1 MNGIDFTK
9 VVRLV
14 LALAIM
20 TGAYFFSTEIVA
32 LVAAIYALGYFKL
45 GAGAAVVALVLWTLN
60 RFKFMAQPLGWLK
73 TGLGF
78 ASLPVLVGIVCAG
91 MNKMYEGLFV
101 TTIFPGVDEFIQ
113 TKLPALLAAEPT
125 GYVAWGV
132 AAAKVLVSLW
142 IARKAYKFVA
152 PRLGIELSTESLADK
167 ISKATAPLLKNLPM
181 KAASVVISTA
191 IGTAIVAVTI
201 GVLAP
206 IPAVLFPAS
215 ESVLTEFVRVVFFQ
229 QDLIVQTVLANGV
242 LASLIA
248 GVIAV
253 GVLIGQSLSGVIS
266 DVTKGK
272 LPAWSLG
279 WVVDAAKAIV
289 AWPLNNTLRIG
300 VIAAAL
306 VVGMIATLII
316 VAALPVVVT
325 FLGTILPALHIAVEF
340 AMFAFPVY
348 LYVAKVT
355 FRPANAK
362 NYLGW
367 FVKLAKPHWV
377 GEKWFLT
384 WFYLIIIVAFIYLIG
399 QLNSTLQDAMIGI
412 KNSLVAKDQAAYN
425 AAFWTSLSVFAFAV
439 LFMPF
444 NIWIRAKAY
453 MHWRKD
459 MTKWVLN
466 KYLAVDR
473 KYYTINGYA
482 DVDNPDE
489 RIHEDVNE
497 FTTRTYSLV
506 LTFAD
511 VVTTLSIFTVKLWA
525 ISAVLG
531 YAAVAYALV
540 GTIAMFF
547 FANKMVGYMVNEKR
561 TEANFRY
568 YLIFIRIMAE
578 SIAFFRGEKR
588 EKDEVERRFAKI
600 VDNYNRLI
608 GWTRNQS
615 FVTQAYGYMDYFVV
629 LLIVVPLYFAGQVE
643 YGVIDGSQMAFSMV
657 LGSLS
662 VFVSN
667 FVTFS
672 KLAAISER
680 LGHFVD
686 RIEQKDPNADL
697 PNFNVVVEP
706 SRKDIVLKNVTI
718 HTPNHPRLLVKD
730 LSLVIGPDK
739 STIFV
744 GPSGSGKTSAFRVIS
759 GLWPKGTGDIY
770 RPHLD
775 DFMFLPQKPYMSV
788 GTLRDQV
795 LYPNIGKME
804 GREELAQSIVQE
816 RRATISDE
824 EINAILAD
832 LGLPNFAERYPQGLD
847 TVQEHVSWGDV
858 LSPGEQLRVSF
869 ARVIINKPKIVFLDE
884 ATAALD
890 GRNEKKLYTKLKG
903 LGVTFASVGHR
914 PSLVHFHDQVVELAG
929 DETGGYSVLTPAEYV
944 EKQRKEA
951 GEENKDK

>member
-9 VVRLV
+9 ATRLV
-14 LALAIM
+14 IALAIM
-20 TGAYFFSTEIVA
+20 TVAYFFSTEIVA
-32 LVAAIYALGYFKL
+32 QVAAIYALGYFKL
-45 GAGAAVVALVLWTLN
+45 GAGAACVALVLWTLN
-60 RFKFMAQPLGWLK
+60 RFKFMAKPLGLLK

-78 ASLPVLVGIVCAG
+78 ASLPLLVGIVCAG

-113 TKLPALLAAEPT
+113 VKLPALLAAEPT

-132 AAAKVLVSLW
+132 LAAKVLVSFW
-142 IARKAYKFVA
+142 IARKAFKLAA
-152 PRLGIELSTESLADK
+152 PRLGLELSTESLADK
-167 ISKATAPLLKNLPM
+167 ISKATAPLLQNLPM
-181 KAASVVISTA
+181 KAASVLISTA
-191 IGTAIVAVTI
+191 ICTVVAAFFISAIAPAPVPDALSSG
-201 GVLAP
+201 GVL
-206 IPAVLFPAS
+206 S
-215 ESVLTEFVRVVFFQ
+215 EFAWYFLYQQELFVRA
-229 QDLIVQTVLANGV
+229 VLANGA
-242 LASLIA
+242 LAALVA
-248 GVIAV
+248 GVIAF
-253 GVLIGQSLSGVIS
+253 GLFLGQYLSQFIAEVS
-266 DVTKGK
+266 KGK

-279 WVVDAAKAIV
+279 WIVDGVTAVV
-289 AWPLNNTLRIG
+289 AWPFSNVKKTGIFAASLAVG
-300 VIAAAL
+300 VVAMFA
-306 VVGMIATLII
+306 I
-316 VAALPVVVT
+316 VAALPVVAA
-325 FLGTILPALHIAVEF
+325 FLGTILPALHIAVEY

-348 LYVAKVT
+348 LYITKVT

-367 FVKLAKPHWV
+367 FIKLAKPHWT

-540 GTIAMFF
+540 GTVAMFF

-629 LLIVVPLYFAGQVE
+629 LLIVVPLYFAGKVE

-804 GREELAQSIVQE
+804 GREELAQTIVQE
-816 RRATISDE
+816 RRATVSDE

-869 ARVIINKPKIVFLDE
+869 ARVIISKPKIVFLDE

-929 DETGGYSVLTPAEYV
+929 DETGGYFVLTPAEYV

-951 GEENKDK
+951 EEDKDK

>member
-1 MNGIDFTK
+1 MNGIDLTK

-20 TGAYFFSTEIVA
+20 TGAYFFSSQIVA
-32 LVAAIYALGYFKL
+32 QVAAIYALGYVKL

-60 RFKFMAQPLGWLK
+60 RFKIMAQPLAWLK
-73 TGLGF
+73 IGLGF
-78 ASLPVLVGIVCAG
+78 VVPPVFVGLICAG

-101 TTIFPGVDEFIQ
+101 TTIFPGVDNVIRN
-113 TKLPALLAAEPT
+113 LPTLLATEPT
-125 GYVAWGV
+125 GYVAWAV
-132 AAAKVLVSLW
+132 LAAKTVATLW
-142 IARKAYKFVA
+142 LASKAYKLIA
-152 PRLGIELSTESLADK
+152 PRFGVVPSSESSDDIVAKIKAVVSGLANKRRLG
-167 ISKATAPLLKNLPM
+167 
-181 KAASVVISTA
+181 A
-191 IGTAIVAVTI
+191 IGV
-201 GVLAP
+201 
-206 IPAVLFPAS
+206 S
-215 ESVLTEFVRVVFFQ
+215 
-229 QDLIVQTVLANGV
+229 
-242 LASLIA
+242 
-248 GVIAV
+248 
-253 GVLIGQSLSGVIS
+253 
-266 DVTKGK
+266 
-272 LPAWSLG
+272 
-279 WVVDAAKAIV
+279 
-289 AWPLNNTLRIG
+289 
-300 VIAAAL
+300 L
-306 VVGMIATLII
+306 VVGLVAMFGI
-316 VAALPVVVT
+316 VAALPIVAT
-325 FLGTILPALHIAVEF
+325 FLGTILPILHIAVEIG
-340 AMFAFPVY
+340 MFAFPVY
-348 LYVAKVT
+348 LYVTKIA

-367 FVKLAKPHWV
+367 FIKLAKPHWT
-377 GEKWFLT
+377 GEKWFIT
-384 WFYLIIIVAFIYLIG
+384 WGYLIVIVAFIYLIG

-412 KNSLVAKDQAAYN
+412 KNALVAKDQAAYN

-482 DVDNPDE
+482 DIDNPDE

-525 ISAVLG
+525 ISSILG
-531 YAAVAYALV
+531 FAAVAYALA
-540 GTIAMFF
+540 GTIIMLF

-578 SIAFFRGEKR
+578 SIAFFRGESR
-588 EKDEVERRFAKI
+588 ERDEVERRFAKI
-600 VDNYNRLI
+600 VENYNRLI

-643 YGVIDGSQMAFSMV
+643 YGVIDGAQMAFSMV

-686 RIEQKDPNADL
+686 RIEQKDSNADL
-697 PNFNVVVEP
+697 PNFNVIVEP
-706 SRKDIVLKNVTI
+706 SRKDIVLEGVTI

-730 LSLVIGPDK
+730 MSLVIGPDK

-759 GLWPKGTGDIY
+759 GLWPKGTGTIK

-804 GREELAQSIVQE
+804 GRDELAQSLILE
-816 RRATISDE
+816 RRATVSDE
-824 EINAILAD
+824 EIKAILAD

-869 ARVIINKPKIVFLDE
+869 ARVLINKPKIVFLDE

-890 GRNEKKLYTKLKG
+890 GKNEKVLYTKLKA

-914 PSLVHFHDQVVELAG
+914 PSLVHFHDQVLELMG
-929 DETGGYSVLTPAEYV
+929 DETGGYLVMTPAEYV

-951 GEENKDK
+951 EEKEKQS

>member
-1 MNGIDFTK
+1 M
-9 VVRLV
+9 VRLV

-20 TGAYFFSTEIVA
+20 TGAYFFSSQIVA
-32 LVAAIYALGYFKL
+32 QVAAIYALGYVKL

-60 RFKFMAQPLGWLK
+60 RFKFMAQPLAWLK

-78 ASLPVLVGIVCAG
+78 GVPPVIVGLVCAG

-101 TTIFPGVDEFIQ
+101 TTLFPGVDEFIR
-113 TKLPALLAAEPT
+113 KLPALLTTEPT

-132 AAAKVLVSLW
+132 LAVKVVASLW
-142 IARKAYKFVA
+142 LARKAYKLIA
-152 PRLGIELSTESLADK
+152 PRFGIELSTETLADK
-167 ISKATAPLLKNLPM
+167 ISKVTAPLLVNLPRKLISIVVSTAVGM
-181 KAASVVISTA
+181 TVVLGVISPILVTLVPSLASVA
-191 IGTAIVAVTI
+191 N
-201 GVLAP
+201 
-206 IPAVLFPAS
+206 
-215 ESVLTEFVRVVFFQ
+215 EFLSVVFWQ
-229 QDLIVQTVLANGV
+229 QNLLVPSLLANGAL
-242 LASLIA
+242 LAFAAGALAISLIIGSFA
-248 GVIAV
+248 SPFIADLV
-253 GVLIGQSLSGVIS
+253 KDKI
-266 DVTKGK
+266 
-272 LPAWSLG
+272 PAWSLG
-279 WVVDAAKAIV
+279 WVLDGIKAIV
-289 AWPLNNTLRIG
+289 TWPFNNGKRTAVIG
-300 VIAAAL
+300 LSLFAGTGL
-306 VVGMIATLII
+306 MFFI
-316 VAALPVVVT
+316 VAALPVVAT
-325 FLGTILPALHIAVEF
+325 FLGTILPILHIAVEL
-340 AMFAFPVY
+340 ALFAFPVY
-348 LYVAKVT
+348 IYVTKIA

-367 FVKLAKPHWV
+367 FIKLAKPHWT
-377 GEKWFLT
+377 GEKWFIT
-384 WFYLIIIVAFIYLIG
+384 WGYLIVIVAFIYLIG

-412 KNSLVAKDQAAYN
+412 KNALVAKDQVAYN
-425 AAFWTSLSVFAFAV
+425 AAFWTSLSVFLFAV

-459 MTKWVLN
+459 MTKWVLS

-482 DVDNPDE
+482 DIDNPDE

-531 YAAVAYALV
+531 FAAVAYALA
-540 GTIAMFF
+540 GTIIMLF

-578 SIAFFRGEKR
+578 SIAFFRGESR
-588 EKDEVERRFAKI
+588 ERDEVERRFAKI

-643 YGVIDGSQMAFSMV
+643 YGVIDGAQMAFAMV

-686 RIEQKDPNADL
+686 RIEQKDSNADL
-697 PNFNVVVEP
+697 PNFNIVVEP
-706 SRKDIVLKNVTI
+706 SRKDIVLEGVTI

-759 GLWPKGTGDIY
+759 GLWPKGTGTIK
-770 RPHLD
+770 RPNLD

-804 GREELAQSIVQE
+804 GRDELAQSLVLE
-816 RRATISDE
+816 RRKTVSDD

-832 LGLPNFAERYPQGLD
+832 LGLPKFAERYPQGLD

-869 ARVIINKPKIVFLDE
+869 ARVLISKPKIVFLDE

-890 GRNEKKLYTKLKG
+890 GKNEKVLYTKLKA

-914 PSLVHFHDQVVELAG
+914 PSLVHFHDQVLELMG
-929 DETGGYSVLTPAEYV
+929 DETGGYLVMTPAEYV

-951 GEENKDK
+951 EEKDKQS

>member
-1 MNGIDFTK
+1 MNGIDLTK

-20 TGAYFFSTEIVA
+20 TGAYFFSSQIVA
-32 LVAAIYALGYFKL
+32 QVAAVYALGYVNL

-60 RFKFMAQPLGWLK
+60 RFKTMAQPLAWLK

-78 ASLPVLVGIVCAG
+78 VVPPLIVGIICAG

-101 TTIFPGVDEFIQ
+101 TTIFPGVDNMIRN
-113 TKLPALLAAEPT
+113 LPTLLATEPT
-125 GYVAWGV
+125 GYVAWAVLAVKAV
-132 AAAKVLVSLW
+132 ATIWLAS
-142 IARKAYKFVA
+142 KAYKLIAPRFGVVPSSGSSDDIIA
-152 PRLGIELSTESLADK
+152 KVKAVISGLANKPRLGAL
-167 ISKATAPLLKNLPM
+167 
-181 KAASVVISTA
+181 AAS
-191 IGTAIVAVTI
+191 
-201 GVLAP
+201 
-206 IPAVLFPAS
+206 
-215 ESVLTEFVRVVFFQ
+215 
-229 QDLIVQTVLANGV
+229 
-242 LASLIA
+242 
-248 GVIAV
+248 
-253 GVLIGQSLSGVIS
+253 
-266 DVTKGK
+266 
-272 LPAWSLG
+272 
-279 WVVDAAKAIV
+279 
-289 AWPLNNTLRIG
+289 
-300 VIAAAL
+300 L
-306 VVGMIATLII
+306 VVGLVAMLAI
-316 VAALPVVVT
+316 VAALPIVAT
-325 FLGTILPALHIAVEF
+325 FLGTILPILHIAVEIG
-340 AMFAFPVY
+340 MFAFPVY
-348 LYVAKVT
+348 LYVTKIA

-367 FVKLAKPHWV
+367 FIKLAKPHWT
-377 GEKWFLT
+377 GEKWFIT
-384 WFYLIIIVAFIYLIG
+384 WGYLIVIVAFIYLIG

-412 KNSLVAKDQAAYN
+412 KNALVAKDQAAYN

-482 DVDNPDE
+482 DIDNPDE

-525 ISAVLG
+525 ISSILG
-531 YAAVAYALV
+531 FAAVAYALA
-540 GTIAMFF
+540 GTIIMLF

-578 SIAFFRGEKR
+578 SIAFFRGESR
-588 EKDEVERRFAKI
+588 ERDEVERRFAKI
-600 VDNYNRLI
+600 VENYNRLI

-643 YGVIDGSQMAFSMV
+643 YGVIDGAQMAFSMV

-686 RIEQKDPNADL
+686 RIEQKDSNADL
-697 PNFNVVVEP
+697 PNFNIIVEP
-706 SRKDIVLKNVTI
+706 DRKDIVLENVTI

-730 LSLVIGPDK
+730 MSLVIGPDK

-759 GLWPKGTGDIY
+759 GLWPKGTGTIK

-804 GREELAQSIVQE
+804 GRDELAQSLILE
-816 RRATISDE
+816 RRATVSDE
-824 EINAILAD
+824 EIIKILAD

-890 GRNEKKLYTKLKG
+890 GKNEKVLYTKLKA

-914 PSLVHFHDQVVELAG
+914 PSLVHFHDQVLELMG
-929 DETGGYSVLTPAEYV
+929 DETGGYLVMTPAEYV

-951 GEENKDK
+951 EEKDKQS

>member
-9 VVRLV
+9 AVRLV
-14 LALAIM
+14 IALAIM

-32 LVAAIYALGYFKL
+32 QVAAIYALGYVKL
-45 GAGAAVVALVLWTLN
+45 GAGAACVALVLWTLN
-60 RFKFMAQPLGWLK
+60 RFKFMAKPLGWLK

-78 ASLPVLVGIVCAG
+78 ASLPLLVGIVCAG

-101 TTIFPGVDEFIQ
+101 TTIFPGVDEFIL
-113 TKLPALLAAEPT
+113 TKLPAMLAAEPT
-125 GYVAWGV
+125 GYIATGV
-132 AAAKVLVSLW
+132 LAAKVIVSLW
-142 IARKAYKFVA
+142 LARKAYKLAA
-152 PRLGIELSTESLADK
+152 PRLGIELSTESLVDK
-167 ISKATAPLLKNLPM
+167 VSKATASLMQNLPM
-181 KAASVVISTA
+181 KAASVLAATA
-191 IGTAIVAVTI
+191 IGTIVA
-201 GVLAP
+201 
-206 IPAVLFPAS
+206 AV
-215 ESVLTEFVRVVFFQ
+215 V
-229 QDLIVQTVLANGV
+229 
-242 LASLIA
+242 
-248 GVIAV
+248 V
-253 GVLIGQSLSGVIS
+253 GVASSVIGALVPSLSGVVNEFVNVAFFKTTTIVDAVFANGALAAFTACVVAVGLVIGSFLSGTIS
-266 DVTKGK
+266 GVSKGK

-279 WVVDAAKAIV
+279 WVVDGTKAIV
-289 AWPLNNTLRIG
+289 AWPFNNVKKTAIIG
-300 VIAAAL
+300 GAL
-306 VVGMIATLII
+306 VVGVVAMLAI
-316 VAALPVVVT
+316 VAALPVVVA
-325 FLGTILPALHIAVEF
+325 FVGTILPALHIAVEY

-367 FVKLAKPHWV
+367 FIKLAKPHWT
-377 GEKWFLT
+377 GEKWFIT

-412 KNSLVAKDQAAYN
+412 KNALVAKDQAAYS

-482 DVDNPDE
+482 DIDNPDE

-531 YAAVAYALV
+531 YAAVAYALA
-540 GTIAMFF
+540 GTVIMFF

-578 SIAFFRGEKR
+578 SIAFFRGESR

-643 YGVIDGSQMAFSMV
+643 YGVIDGAQMAFSMV

-697 PNFNVVVEP
+697 PSYNVVVEP
-706 SRKDIVLKNVTI
+706 SRKDIVLKGVTI

-730 LSLVIGPDK
+730 LSLVIGPGK

-795 LYPNIGKME
+795 LYPNIAKME
-804 GREELAQSIVQE
+804 GREEQAQAIVAE
-816 RRATISDE
+816 RRATVSDE

-832 LGLPNFAERYPQGLD
+832 IGLPNFAERYPQGLD

-890 GRNEKKLYTKLKG
+890 GRNEKKLYTKLKA

-914 PSLVHFHDQVVELAG
+914 PSLVHFHDQVLELAG
-929 DETGGYSVLTPAEYV
+929 DETGGYFVLTPAEYV

-951 GEENKDK
+951 EEEGKDK